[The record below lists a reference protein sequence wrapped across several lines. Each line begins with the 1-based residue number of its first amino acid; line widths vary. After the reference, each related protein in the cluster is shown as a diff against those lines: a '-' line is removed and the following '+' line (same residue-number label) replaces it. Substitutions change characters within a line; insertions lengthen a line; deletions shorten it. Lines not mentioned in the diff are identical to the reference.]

1 MYSIQQLAKLANVTT
16 RTLRY
21 YDQLGLLHPAS
32 YSEGGYRLYDQAE
45 LKRLQT
51 ILFYKEFNLSL
62 EDIASLLNDDQHFKQ
77 LLEKQQQLIVAQQQQ
92 LALLQQNIQR
102 TLQELKGEQIM
113 TDNARFEGFKKA
125 LIENNEQQYGQ
136 AIRTKYG
143 DEAIDT
149 SNAKLM
155 GKTEQQYE
163 EMKQLEQRLFEQ
175 LKLGLQLGIQSNAAK
190 EAVYLHKQWLMHS
203 WKDYTPQMHQSLAD
217 MYVADE
223 RFKAYYDQHGEGMAQ
238 FLRDAIQAY
247 MK

>member
-1 MYSIQQLAKLANVTT
+1 MYTIQQLAKLANVTT

-32 YSEGGYRLYDQAE
+32 YSEGGYRLYGHAQ

-62 EDIASLLNDDQHFKQ
+62 EDISSLLEDEHHFKQ
-77 LLEKQQQLIVAQQQQ
+77 LLEKQQQLISVQQQQ
-92 LALLQQNIQR
+92 LALLQQNINR
-102 TLQELKGEQIM
+102 TLQELKEGQVM
-113 TDNARFEGFKKA
+113 TDNERFEGFKKA
-125 LIENNEQQYGQ
+125 LIEDNEQQYGQ
-136 AIRTKYG
+136 EIRAKYG
-143 DEAIDT
+143 DEVIDK

-163 EMKQLEQRLFEQ
+163 EMKQLEQQLFEE
-175 LKLGLQLGIQSNAAK
+175 LKKGLQSGIQSHAAK
-190 EAVYLHKQWLMHS
+190 KAAYLHKQWLMHS

-217 MYVADE
+217 MYVADA
-223 RFKAYYDQHGEGMAQ
+223 RFKAYYDQQGEGLAQ
-238 FLRDAIQAY
+238 FLRDVIYVY